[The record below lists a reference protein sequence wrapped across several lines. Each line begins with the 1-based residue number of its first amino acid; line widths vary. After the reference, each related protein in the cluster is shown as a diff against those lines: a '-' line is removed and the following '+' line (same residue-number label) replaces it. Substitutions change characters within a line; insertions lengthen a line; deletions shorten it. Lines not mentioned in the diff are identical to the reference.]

1 MTPPAASGVDR
12 TGQSP
17 NVAPGLT
24 RFVQS
29 IAALLVCLTLGL
41 HWAALQTVAW
51 TAMVVERAQTASLS
65 EALQTTFDGQHPCTL
80 CKKITETGSG
90 KKDDALASAKSKLG
104 EFLPQSHR
112 LLAPPCPKPFH
123 FPTAL
128 QNKPAEI
135 FFAPPVPIP
144 ISVG

>member
-1 MTPPAASGVDR
+1 MLNRFPIFRAMASVMIGLALFLT
-12 TGQSP
+12 TGGHL
-17 NVAPGLT
+17 A
-24 RFVQS
+24 
-29 IAALLVCLTLGL
+29 I
-41 HWAALQTVAW
+41 LQGVAW
-51 TAMVVERAQTASLS
+51 TNMVRDFAKTDSIGTAL
-65 EALQTTFDGQHPCTL
+65 EKTFAGQHPCTL